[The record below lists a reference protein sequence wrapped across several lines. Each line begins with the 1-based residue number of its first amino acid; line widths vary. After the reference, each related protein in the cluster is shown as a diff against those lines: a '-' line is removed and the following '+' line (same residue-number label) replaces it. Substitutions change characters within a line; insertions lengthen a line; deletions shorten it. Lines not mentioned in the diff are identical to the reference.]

1 MSYLKIIKNTL
12 MHNDP
17 TAIVGL
23 LLLAAGSSSR
33 LARPKQLLPYQGQT
47 LLRHAAEVAVA
58 SPCRPL
64 VLVTGALHDELLPEI
79 DGLPF
84 HVVRNDNWA
93 DGMGGSIAAG
103 LADLETAV
111 EAPKVDAII
120 VILCDQPLLTEEII
134 GQLIVQFQA
143 TGQPVVASTYA
154 GTQGV
159 PALFSRELFPQ
170 LLALRGASGARELLQ
185 QYAHLPTVDFPGG
198 ATDVDT
204 EAQYAALGQ

>member
-1 MSYLKIIKNTL
+1 
-12 MHNDP
+12 MHHDP
-17 TAIVGL
+17 TATVGL

-47 LLRHAAEVAVA
+47 LLRHAAEVAAA

-84 HVVRNDNWA
+84 HVVRNDAWA

-103 LADLETAV
+103 LQELESAS
-111 EAPKVDAII
+111 EAAKVDAVI
-120 VILCDQPLLTEEII
+120 VILCDQPLLTDEVI

-143 TGQPVVASTYA
+143 TGQAV
-154 GTQGV
+154 
-159 PALFSRELFPQ
+159 
-170 LLALRGASGARELLQ
+170 
-185 QYAHLPTVDFPGG
+185 
-198 ATDVDT
+198 
-204 EAQYAALGQ
+204 

>member
-1 MSYLKIIKNTL
+1 
-12 MHNDP
+12 MHNDQLA
-17 TAIVGL
+17 TVGL

-47 LLRHAAEVAVA
+47 LLRHAAEVAAA

-79 DGLPF
+79 EGLPF
-84 HVVRNDNWA
+84 HAVRNDAWA
-93 DGMGGSIAAG
+93 DGMGGSIATG
-103 LADLETAV
+103 LAELEAAS
-111 EAPKVDAII
+111 EGPKVDA
-120 VILCDQPLLTEEII
+120 VVVMLCDQPLITEEVI

-143 TGQPVVASTYA
+143 THQPVVASAYA

-159 PALFSRELFPQ
+159 PALFSREIFPE

-185 QYAHLPTVDFPGG
+185 QYNHLPTVDFPGG

-204 EAQYAALGQ
+204 EAQYAALG

>member
-1 MSYLKIIKNTL
+1 
-12 MHNDP
+12 MHHDP
-17 TAIVGL
+17 TATVGL

-47 LLRHAAEVAVA
+47 LLRHAAGVAAA

-84 HVVRNDNWA
+84 HVVRNDSWA

-103 LADLETAV
+103 LAELETAS
-111 EAPKVDAII
+111 EAAKVDAVV
-120 VILCDQPLLTEEII
+120 VILCDQPLLTDEVI

-143 TGQPVVASTYA
+143 TGQPVVASAYA

-159 PALFSRELFPQ
+159 PALFSREIFGQ
-170 LLALRGASGARELLQ
+170 LLELRGATGARELLQ

-204 EAQYAALGQ
+204 KEQYAALG

>member
-1 MSYLKIIKNTL
+1 

-17 TAIVGL
+17 IATVGL

-33 LARPKQLLPYQGQT
+33 MARPKQLLSYQGQT
-47 LLRHAAEVAVA
+47 LLRHAAEVAAA

-84 HVVRNDNWA
+84 HVIRNDNWA

-103 LADLETAV
+103 LAKLETAA
-111 EAPKVDAII
+111 EGPKVDAIV
-120 VILCDQPLLTEEII
+120 VILCDQPLLTGEVI
-134 GQLIVQFQA
+134 GELIVQFQA
-143 TGQPVVASTYA
+143 TGQPVVASAYA

-159 PALFSRELFPQ
+159 PALFSRAIFPA
-170 LLALRGASGARELLQ
+170 LLNLRGASGARELLQ

-204 EAQYAALGQ
+204 QAQYAALVQ

>member
-1 MSYLKIIKNTL
+1 

-17 TAIVGL
+17 TATVGL

-33 LARPKQLLPYQGQT
+33 LARPKQLLPYQGHT
-47 LLRHAAEVAVA
+47 LLRHAAEVAAA

-79 DGLPF
+79 EGLPF
-84 HVVRNDNWA
+84 HVVRNDAWA

-103 LADLETAV
+103 LAELETAAEV
-111 EAPKVDAII
+111 HNVDA
-120 VILCDQPLLTEEII
+120 VVVMLCDQPLLTPDII
-134 GQLIVQFQA
+134 GELIVQFQA
-143 TGQPVVASTYA
+143 TGQPVVASSYA
-154 GTQGV
+154 GVQAV
-159 PALFSRELFPQ
+159 PALFSRAVFPQ

-185 QYAHLPTVDFPGG
+185 QYAHLPAVDFPGG

>member
-1 MSYLKIIKNTL
+1 

-17 TAIVGL
+17 IATVGL

-33 LARPKQLLPYQGQT
+33 LARPKQLLQYKGQT
-47 LLRHAAEVAVA
+47 LLRRAAEVATA

-84 HVVRNDNWA
+84 HVIRNDDWA

-103 LADLETAV
+103 LAELETAA
-111 EAPKVDAII
+111 EAAKVDAVV
-120 VILCDQPLLTEEII
+120 VILCDQPLLDEEII

-143 TGQPVVASTYA
+143 TGQPVVASAYA

-159 PALFSRELFPQ
+159 PALFSREIFPQ

-185 QYAHLPTVDFPGG
+185 QYNHLPTVAFPGG

-204 EAQYAALGQ
+204 EAQYATLGQ

>member
-1 MSYLKIIKNTL
+1 

-64 VLVTGALHDELLPEI
+64 VLVTGALHDELLPEV

-103 LADLETAV
+103 LTDLETAA
-111 EAPKVDAII
+111 EAPRVDAVI
-120 VILCDQPLLTEEII
+120 VILCDQPLLTDEII

-204 EAQYAALGQ
+204 EAQYTALGQ

>member
-1 MSYLKIIKNTL
+1 
-12 MHNDP
+12 MHHDP
-17 TAIVGL
+17 TATVGL

-47 LLRHAAEVAVA
+47 LLRHAAEVAAA

-84 HVVRNDNWA
+84 HVVRNDSWA
-93 DGMGGSIAAG
+93 DGMGGSIVAG
-103 LADLETAV
+103 LAELETAS
-111 EAPKVDAII
+111 EAAKVDAVI
-120 VILCDQPLLTEEII
+120 VILCDQPLLTDEVI

-143 TGQPVVASTYA
+143 TGQPVVASAYA

-159 PALFSRELFPQ
+159 PALFSREIFGQ
-170 LLALRGASGARELLQ
+170 LLELRGAAGARELLQ
-185 QYAHLPTVDFPGG
+185 QYAHLPTVNFAGG

-204 EAQYAALGQ
+204 EAQYAALSE

>member
-1 MSYLKIIKNTL
+1 
-12 MHNDP
+12 MHHDP
-17 TAIVGL
+17 IAQVGL

-47 LLRHAAEVAVA
+47 LLRHAAEVAAA

-64 VLVTGALHDELLPEI
+64 VLVTGALHDELLPEVE
-79 DGLPF
+79 GLPF
-84 HVVRNDNWA
+84 HVVRNETWA

-103 LADLETAV
+103 LQALEADHESPPV
-111 EAPKVDAII
+111 EAVV
-120 VILCDQPLLTEEII
+120 VILCDQPLLTEDII
-134 GQLIVQFQA
+134 GQFIVQFQA
-143 TGQPVVASTYA
+143 TGQPVVAATYA

-159 PALFSRELFPQ
+159 PALFSRAVFPQ

-185 QYAHLPTVDFPGG
+185 QYQHLPTVDFPGG

>member
-1 MSYLKIIKNTL
+1 

-17 TAIVGL
+17 LATVGL

-33 LARPKQLLPYQGQT
+33 LARPKQLLPYQGHT
-47 LLRHAAEVAVA
+47 LLHHAAEVAAA

-84 HVVRNDNWA
+84 HVVRNDAWA

-103 LADLETAV
+103 LAELESAA
-111 EAPKVDAII
+111 EGPRVDA
-120 VILCDQPLLTEEII
+120 VVVMLCDQPLVSEEII

-143 TGQPVVASTYA
+143 THQPVVASAYA

-159 PALFSRELFPQ
+159 PALFGREIFPE

-185 QYAHLPTVDFPGG
+185 QYNHLPTIDFPGG

>member
-1 MSYLKIIKNTL
+1 
-12 MHNDP
+12 MHHDP
-17 TAIVGL
+17 TATVGL

-33 LARPKQLLPYQGQT
+33 LARPKQLLQYQGQT
-47 LLRHAAEVAVA
+47 LLRRAAEVATA

-64 VLVTGALHDELLPEI
+64 VLVTGALHDELLPEV

-84 HVVRNDNWA
+84 HVVRNDAWA

-103 LADLETAV
+103 LAELETAS
-111 EAPKVDAII
+111 EAAKVDAVV
-120 VILCDQPLLTEEII
+120 VILCDQPLLSDEVI

-143 TGQPVVASTYA
+143 TGQPVVASAYG

-170 LLALRGASGARELLQ
+170 LLELRGATGARELLQ
-185 QYAHLPTVDFPGG
+185 QYKHLPTVDFPGG
-198 ATDVDT
+198 VTDVDT
-204 EAQYAALGQ
+204 EAQYAALG

>member
-1 MSYLKIIKNTL
+1 
-12 MHNDP
+12 MHNDQLA
-17 TAIVGL
+17 TVGL

-47 LLRHAAEVAVA
+47 LLRHAAEVAAA

-79 DGLPF
+79 EGLPF
-84 HVVRNDNWA
+84 HVVRNDAWA
-93 DGMGGSIAAG
+93 DGMGGSIATG
-103 LADLETAV
+103 LQELESALEV
-111 EAPKVDAII
+111 HNVDAL
-120 VILCDQPLLTEEII
+120 VVMLCDQPLLTPEII
-134 GQLIVQFQA
+134 GELIVQFQA
-143 TGQPVVASTYA
+143 TRQAVVASSYA

-159 PALFSRELFPQ
+159 PALFGREVFPQ
-170 LLALRGASGARELLQ
+170 LLALRGAAGARELLQ

-204 EAQYAALGQ
+204 EAQYAALG

>member
-1 MSYLKIIKNTL
+1 
-12 MHNDP
+12 MHHDP
-17 TAIVGL
+17 IAQVGL

-47 LLRHAAEVAVA
+47 LLRRAAEVAVA

-79 DGLPF
+79 EGLPF
-84 HVVRNDNWA
+84 HVVRNDAWA

-103 LADLETAV
+103 LAELETAA
-111 EAPKVDAII
+111 EAAPVDAVI
-120 VILCDQPLLTEEII
+120 VMLCDQPLLTEDVL
-134 GQLIVQFQA
+134 GRLIVQFQA
-143 TGQPVVASTYA
+143 TGQPVVASAYA

-159 PALFSRELFPQ
+159 PALFGRDVFPQ

-204 EAQYAALGQ
+204 EAQYAALGG

>member
-1 MSYLKIIKNTL
+1 
-12 MHNDP
+12 MHHDP
-17 TAIVGL
+17 TATVGL
-23 LLLAAGSSSR
+23 ILLAAGSSSR
-33 LARPKQLLPYQGQT
+33 LARPKQLLPYQGST
-47 LLRHAAEVAVA
+47 LLRHAAEVATA

-84 HVVRNDNWA
+84 HVVRNDAWA

-103 LADLETAV
+103 LAELETAA
-111 EAPKVDAII
+111 EAAKVDA
-120 VILCDQPLLTEEII
+120 VVVMLCDQPLLTPEVI
-134 GQLIVQFQA
+134 GELIVQFQA
-143 TGQPVVASTYA
+143 TGQPVVASAYA

-159 PALFSRELFPQ
+159 PALFSREIFPQ
-170 LLALRGASGARELLQ
+170 LLALRGAAGARELLQ

-204 EAQYAALGQ
+204 EAQYAALG

>member
-1 MSYLKIIKNTL
+1 
-12 MHNDP
+12 MHNDSI
-17 TAIVGL
+17 ANVGL

-47 LLRHAAEVAVA
+47 LLRHAAQLAVA

-103 LADLETAV
+103 LAELETAA
-111 EAPKVDAII
+111 EGPRVDAVI

-143 TGQPVVASTYA
+143 TGQQVVASAYA

-159 PALFSRELFPQ
+159 PALFSRAIFPQ

-185 QYAHLPTVDFPGG
+185 QYATCLLSTFPAVPPTWIPRRN
-198 ATDVDT
+198 TPH
-204 EAQYAALGQ
+204 

>member
-1 MSYLKIIKNTL
+1 
-12 MHNDP
+12 MHNDS

-47 LLRHAAEVAVA
+47 LLRHAAEVAAA
-58 SPCRPL
+58 SSCRPL

-84 HVVRNDNWA
+84 HVVRNDSWA

-103 LADLETAV
+103 LAKLETAA
-111 EAPKVDAII
+111 EGPKVDAI
-120 VILCDQPLLTEEII
+120 VVMLCDQPLLTEEII

-143 TGQPVVASTYA
+143 TGQAVVASAYA

-159 PALFSRELFPQ
+159 PALFSREIFSQ
-170 LLALRGASGARELLQ
+170 LLELRGAAGARELLQ
-185 QYAHLPTVDFPGG
+185 QYAHLPTVGFPGG

-204 EAQYAALGQ
+204 EAQYAALAQ

>member
-1 MSYLKIIKNTL
+1 
-12 MHNDP
+12 MHHDQLA
-17 TAIVGL
+17 TVGL

-47 LLRHAAEVAVA
+47 LLRHAAEVAAA

-84 HVVRNDNWA
+84 HVVRNDAWA

-103 LADLETAV
+103 LQELESAFEV
-111 EAPKVDAII
+111 HNVDA
-120 VILCDQPLLTEEII
+120 VVVMLCDQPLLTPELI
-134 GQLIVQFQA
+134 GELIVQFQA
-143 TGQPVVASTYA
+143 TNQPVVASAYA

-159 PALFSRELFPQ
+159 PALFGREVFPQ
-170 LLALRGASGARELLQ
+170 LLALRGAAGARELLQ
-185 QYAHLPTVDFPGG
+185 QYKHLPTVDFPGG

-204 EAQYAALGQ
+204 EEQYAALG

>member
-1 MSYLKIIKNTL
+1 
-12 MHNDP
+12 MHHDQLA
-17 TAIVGL
+17 TVGL

-47 LLRHAAEVAVA
+47 LLRHAAEVAAA

-79 DGLPF
+79 EGLPF
-84 HVVRNDNWA
+84 HVVRNDSWA

-103 LADLETAV
+103 LQELETAA
-111 EAPKVDAII
+111 ETAAPTAKVDAVV
-120 VILCDQPLLTEEII
+120 VILCDQPLLTPEII
-134 GQLIVQFQA
+134 GELIVQFQA
-143 TGQPVVASTYA
+143 TRQPVVASSYA

-159 PALFSRELFPQ
+159 PALFSREVFPQ
-170 LLALRGASGARELLQ
+170 LLELRGAAGARELLQ
-185 QYAHLPTVDFPGG
+185 QYNHLPTVAFPDG

-204 EAQYAALGQ
+204 EAQYAALAQ

>member
-1 MSYLKIIKNTL
+1 

-17 TAIVGL
+17 AATVGL

-33 LARPKQLLPYQGQT
+33 LGRPKQLLPYQGQT

-58 SPCRPL
+58 TPCRPL

-79 DGLPF
+79 SGLPF

-103 LADLETAV
+103 LAELETAA
-111 EAPKVDAII
+111 EGPKVDA
-120 VILCDQPLLTEEII
+120 VVVMLCDQPLLTPEII
-134 GQLIVQFQA
+134 GELIVQFQA
-143 TGQPVVASTYA
+143 TGQPVVASEYS
-154 GTQGV
+154 GIKGV
-159 PALFSRELFPQ
+159 PALFSRAVFTELRELQ
-170 LLALRGASGARELLQ
+170 GTNGARELLQ
-185 QYAHLPTVDFPGG
+185 QHAQLPAIGFPGG

-204 EAQYAALGQ
+204 EAQYAALG

>member
-1 MSYLKIIKNTL
+1 
-12 MHNDP
+12 MHHDS
-17 TAIVGL
+17 TATVGL

-47 LLRHAAEVAVA
+47 LLRHAAEVAAA

-103 LADLETAV
+103 LAELETAS
-111 EAPKVDAII
+111 EAAKVDAII
-120 VILCDQPLLTEEII
+120 VILCDQPLLTDEVI

-143 TGQPVVASTYA
+143 TGQPVVASAYA

-159 PALFSRELFPQ
+159 PALFSREIFPA

-204 EAQYAALGQ
+204 EAQYAALEG

>member
-1 MSYLKIIKNTL
+1 
-12 MHNDP
+12 MHHDP
-17 TAIVGL
+17 IAQVGL

-79 DGLPF
+79 EGLPF
-84 HVVRNDNWA
+84 HVVRNDAWA

-103 LADLETAV
+103 LAELETAA
-111 EAPKVDAII
+111 EAARVDAVI
-120 VILCDQPLLTEEII
+120 VILCDQPLLTEDVL
-134 GQLIVQFQA
+134 GRLIVQFQA

-159 PALFSRELFPQ
+159 PALFGREVFPQ

-204 EAQYAALGQ
+204 EAQYAALGG

>member
-1 MSYLKIIKNTL
+1 
-12 MHNDP
+12 
-17 TAIVGL
+17 
-23 LLLAAGSSSR
+23 
-33 LARPKQLLPYQGQT
+33 QGQT
-47 LLRHAAEVAVA
+47 LLRHAAEVAAA

-79 DGLPF
+79 AGLPF
-84 HVVRNDNWA
+84 HVVRNDSWA

-103 LADLETAV
+103 LAELESAS
-111 EAPKVDAII
+111 EAAKVDAVV
-120 VILCDQPLLTEEII
+120 VILCDQPLLTDEVI

-143 TGQPVVASTYA
+143 TGQPVVASAYA

-159 PALFSRELFPQ
+159 PALFSREIFGQ
-170 LLALRGASGARELLQ
+170 LLELRGAAGARELLQ

-204 EAQYAALGQ
+204 EAQYAALGA

>member
-1 MSYLKIIKNTL
+1 

-17 TAIVGL
+17 IATVGL

-47 LLRHAAEVAVA
+47 LLRHAAEVAAA

-79 DGLPF
+79 EGLPF

-103 LADLETAV
+103 LAELETAA
-111 EAPKVDAII
+111 EGPKVDAVV
-120 VILCDQPLLTEEII
+120 VILCDQPLLNEDVI
-134 GQLIVQFQA
+134 GQLLVQFQA
-143 TGQPVVASTYA
+143 TGQPVVASAYA
-154 GTQGV
+154 GIKGV
-159 PALFSRELFPQ
+159 PALFGREVFPQ
-170 LLALRGASGARELLQ
+170 LLDLRGANGARELLQ
-185 QYAHLPTVDFPGG
+185 HYAHLPAIDFPGG

-204 EAQYAALGQ
+204 AAQYEALAK

>member
-1 MSYLKIIKNTL
+1 
-12 MHNDP
+12 MHHDP
-17 TAIVGL
+17 TATVGL

-47 LLRHAAEVAVA
+47 LLRHAAEVAAA

-84 HVVRNDNWA
+84 HVVRNDSWA

-103 LADLETAV
+103 LAELETAS
-111 EAPKVDAII
+111 EAAKVDAVI
-120 VILCDQPLLTEEII
+120 VILCDQPLLTDEVI

-143 TGQPVVASTYA
+143 TGQPVVASAYA

-159 PALFSRELFPQ
+159 PALFSREIFGQ
-170 LLALRGASGARELLQ
+170 LLELRGAAGARELLQ
-185 QYAHLPTVDFPGG
+185 QYAHLPTVDFVGG

-204 EAQYAALGQ
+204 EAQYAALSE

>member
-1 MSYLKIIKNTL
+1 
-12 MHNDP
+12 MHHDSLA
-17 TAIVGL
+17 TVGL

-47 LLRHAAEVAVA
+47 LLRHAAEVAAA

-84 HVVRNDNWA
+84 HVVRNDAWA
-93 DGMGGSIAAG
+93 DGMGGSIATG
-103 LADLETAV
+103 LQELESAFEV
-111 EAPKVDAII
+111 HNVDA
-120 VILCDQPLLTEEII
+120 VVVMLCDQPLLTPELI
-134 GQLIVQFQA
+134 GELIVQFQA
-143 TGQPVVASTYA
+143 TQQPVVASAYA

-159 PALFSRELFPQ
+159 PALFGRAIFPQ

-185 QYAHLPTVDFPGG
+185 QYNHLPTVDFPGG

-204 EAQYAALGQ
+204 EAQYAAL

>member
-1 MSYLKIIKNTL
+1 
-12 MHNDP
+12 MHHDP
-17 TAIVGL
+17 TATVGL

-58 SPCRPL
+58 SPCR
-64 VLVTGALHDELLPEI
+64 LHDELLPEI

-84 HVVRNDNWA
+84 HVVRNDSWA

-103 LADLETAV
+103 LAELESAAETA
-111 EAPKVDAII
+111 APTAKVDAVI
-120 VILCDQPLLTEEII
+120 VMLCDQPLLTPEII
-134 GQLIVQFQA
+134 GELIVQFQA
-143 TGQPVVASTYA
+143 TGQPVVASAYA

-159 PALFSRELFPQ
+159 PALFSREIFSQ
-170 LLALRGASGARELLQ
+170 LLELRGAAGARELLQ

-204 EAQYAALGQ
+204 EAQYAALG

>member
-1 MSYLKIIKNTL
+1 

-17 TAIVGL
+17 TATVGL
-23 LLLAAGSSSR
+23 ILLAAGSSSR
-33 LARPKQLLPYQGQT
+33 LARPKQLLPYQGHT

-64 VLVTGALHDELLPEI
+64 VLVTGALHDELLPEVAE
-79 DGLPF
+79 LPF
-84 HVVRNDNWA
+84 HVVRNDAWA

-103 LADLETAV
+103 LAELETAA
-111 EAPKVDAII
+111 EGPRVDA
-120 VILCDQPLLTEEII
+120 VVVMLCDQPLVSDETI
-134 GQLIVQFQA
+134 GALIVQFQA
-143 TGQPVVASTYA
+143 TGQPVVASAYA

-159 PALFSRELFPQ
+159 PALFGREVFAQ

-185 QYAHLPTVDFPGG
+185 QYNHLPTIDFPGG

>member
-1 MSYLKIIKNTL
+1 

-17 TAIVGL
+17 IATVGL

-33 LARPKQLLPYQGQT
+33 LARPKQLLQYQSQT
-47 LLRHAAEVAVA
+47 LLRRAAEVATA

-84 HVVRNDNWA
+84 HVVCNDAWA

-103 LADLETAV
+103 LAELETAA
-111 EAPKVDAII
+111 EADAVV
-120 VILCDQPLLTEEII
+120 VILCDQPLLNEEII

-143 TGQPVVASTYA
+143 TGQPVVASAYA

-159 PALFSRELFPQ
+159 PALFSREIFPQ

-204 EAQYAALGQ
+204 EAQYAALG

>member
-1 MSYLKIIKNTL
+1 
-12 MHNDP
+12 MHHDP
-17 TAIVGL
+17 TATVGL

-47 LLRHAAEVAVA
+47 LLRHAAEVAAA

-84 HVVRNDNWA
+84 HVVRNDAWA

-103 LADLETAV
+103 LQELETAS
-111 EAPKVDAII
+111 EAAKVDAVI
-120 VILCDQPLLTEEII
+120 VILCDQPLLTDEVI
-134 GQLIVQFQA
+134 GQLIVQFQV
-143 TGQPVVASTYA
+143 TGQAVVASSYA

-159 PALFSRELFPQ
+159 PALFSREIFPQ
-170 LLALRGASGARELLQ
+170 LLALRGAAGARELLQ

-204 EAQYAALGQ
+204 EAQYAALG

>member
-1 MSYLKIIKNTL
+1 

-17 TAIVGL
+17 TASVGL

-33 LARPKQLLPYQGQT
+33 LARPKQLLPYQGHT
-47 LLRHAAEVAVA
+47 LLRHAAEVATA

-79 DGLPF
+79 EGLPF
-84 HVVRNDNWA
+84 HVVRNDAWA

-103 LADLETAV
+103 LQELESAFEV
-111 EAPKVDAII
+111 HNVDA
-120 VILCDQPLLTEEII
+120 VVVMLCDQPLLTPEVI
-134 GQLIVQFQA
+134 GELIVQFQA
-143 TGQPVVASTYA
+143 TGQPVVASAYA

-159 PALFSRELFPQ
+159 PALFSREIFPQ
-170 LLALRGASGARELLQ
+170 LLELRGAAGARELLQ
-185 QYAHLPTVDFPGG
+185 QYAHLPTIAFPGG

-204 EAQYAALGQ
+204 EAQYAALG